1 MNGLIQMKNKIIDCI
16 TFFDEN
22 FIFDLR
28 YNVIKQYVDFII
40 ICESEYDHRGNK
52 KDLNFNYEKYS
63 NDNKVKYFI
72 LKEPFPKKNNPW
84 ENQAIQRE
92 FLLNSLNFINDDDYI
107 FFSDPDEIPNTDLY
121 NDFRLE
127 KKYGIFLQKS
137 FNYKFNLF
145 NKHESPW
152 DGTRVCK
159 KKNLKSI
166 DYMRQKVWAKNLKYK
181 FYRFDKEKNIQL
193 FQNGGCHFNNIMSPE
208 NISKKLKTF
217 AHSEYSGDEFSSTE
231 IIKNKIENRIDL
243 FNRGYKF
250 EKIEL
255 DNSFPRYLLEN
266 KNFYK
271 DFIV

>member
-1 MNGLIQMKNKIIDCI
+1 MNGLIQMKNKLIDCI

-193 FQNGGCHFNNIMSPE
+193 FQNGGWHFNNIMSPE

-217 AHSEYSGDEFSSTE
+217 AHSEFSGDKFSSTE

-271 DFIV
+271 DFIL

>member
-52 KDLNFNYEKYS
+52 KDLNFNYEKYF

-121 NDFRLE
+121 NDFKLE

>member
-193 FQNGGCHFNNIMSPE
+193 FQNGGWHFNNIMSPE

-217 AHSEYSGDEFSSTE
+217 AHSEFSGDKFSSTE

-271 DFIV
+271 DFIL